1 MARIRVGIIGLSAS
15 DVAWVS
21 RSHGKA
27 LQKAP
32 LSTKYQLTAV
42 ATTSAESAAASAAR
56 WGISPEKAYT
66 NAEDIAA
73 DPDVD
78 LVVIGVKLPLHYDLA
93 LPALKAGKDVFVEW
107 PLATDM
113 NQVKELQA
121 AAKKGGGR
129 TIVGLQARA
138 SPPILKVGR
147 TLSTAKKDAF
157 PKVMMSLIKKKK
169 KG

>member
-15 DVAWVS
+15 DVAWVA

-32 LSTKYQLTAV
+32 LATRYQLTAI

-56 WGISPEKAYT
+56 WGLSPEKAYT
-66 NAEDIAA
+66 NAKDIAA

-78 LVVIGVKLPLHYDLA
+78 LVVIGVKLPLHYELA
-93 LPALKAGKDVFVEW
+93 LPALKAGKDIFMEW
-107 PLATDM
+107 PLATNM

-121 AAKKGGGR
+121 AAKRGGGR

-138 SPPILKVGR
+138 SPSILMVGM
-147 TLSTAKKDAF
+147 TLSTAELNAF
-157 PKVMMSLIKKKK
+157 PEMMMSLTKKK

>member
-1 MARIRVGIIGLSAS
+1 MARVRVGIIGLSAS

-21 RSHGKA
+21 RSHGMA

-32 LSTKYQLTAV
+32 LSAKYQLTAI
-42 ATTSAESAAASAAR
+42 ATASAESAAASAAR
-56 WGISPEKAYT
+56 WGIPPEKAYT
-66 NAEDIAA
+66 KAEDIAA

-78 LVVIGVKLPLHYDLA
+78 LVVVGVKLPLHYDLT

-121 AAKKGGGR
+121 AAKRGGGR
-129 TIVGLQARA
+129 VIVGLQARA
-138 SPPILKVGR
+138 SPSILKVGR
-147 TLSTAKKDAF
+147 AFSIAKRGAF
-157 PKVMMSLIKKKK
+157 LKVMMSLIKKK
-169 KG
+169 G